1 MRAIIAEWSASSYY
15 GELLSDCLP
24 LPFLTWTEVA
34 PCVAAL
40 LPPCSIAFFLEALFA
55 TPPSD
60 IWTGTPP
67 SAQRTLPFEHFTVRA
82 RSAARC
88 ASSFT
93 PPRAVDASVRLEHD
107 ARTELRCA
115 PVAVASWL
123 WPLPSESKPHLPCS
137 AVRVGAARSFFATK
151 VLRQSRGEGQRAL
164 VEHQVPLEKVKRVC
178 TPSSPPPSSVC
189 TLLPPPLLPSSP
201 PRPCRPPHSRVHLH
215 RICTSTE
222 HA

>member
-1 MRAIIAEWSASSYY
+1 MGYFFRFADAPRGPSPLPRRIHTGGHNSSDNSCAQLSELLCRLRPLRSQIIARIIAHTIMRAIILIMRAIMDFAIMGAKSIIALGAIMRAIIAEWSASSYY

-93 PPRAVDASVRLEHD
+93 TPRAVDAPVRLAHD
-107 ARTELRCA
+107 TRTELRYA
-115 PVAVASWL
+115 P
-123 WPLPSESKPHLPCS
+123 
-137 AVRVGAARSFFATK
+137 AAMWY
-151 VLRQSRGEGQRAL
+151 VC
-164 VEHQVPLEKVKRVC
+164 VE
-178 TPSSPPPSSVC
+178 
-189 TLLPPPLLPSSP
+189 
-201 PRPCRPPHSRVHLH
+201 
-215 RICTSTE
+215 
-222 HA
+222 

>member
-1 MRAIIAEWSASSYY
+1 MRSVPPWGAPPQSR
-15 GELLSDCLP
+15 LP
-24 LPFLTWTEVA
+24 LLRHHVST
-34 PCVAAL
+34 
-40 LPPCSIAFFLEALFA
+40 
-55 TPPSD
+55 
-60 IWTGTPP
+60 TGFP
-67 SAQRTLPFEHFTVRA
+67 FTVLTSPFKHAR

-88 ASSFT
+88 ASSF
-93 PPRAVDASVRLEHD
+93 PLPRAVDAPVRLTHD
-107 ARTELRCA
+107 TRTELRCA

-164 VEHQVPLEKVKRVC
+164 VERQVPLEKVKRVC
-178 TPSSPPPSSVC
+178 TPSSPPPSPVR

>member
-1 MRAIIAEWSASSYY
+1 MGVCSGRCVEARIWGMRVCRSVILVARSY
-15 GELLSDCLP
+15 P
-24 LPFLTWTEVA
+24 TPHLTE
-34 PCVAAL
+34 
-40 LPPCSIAFFLEALFA
+40 I
-55 TPPSD
+55 
-60 IWTGTPP
+60 
-67 SAQRTLPFEHFTVRA
+67 QRDSPVRTSPFEH
-82 RSAARC
+82 AARC

-93 PPRAVDASVRLEHD
+93 LPRAVDAPVRLTHD
-107 ARTELRCA
+107 TRTELRCA

-151 VLRQSRGEGQRAL
+151 VLRQSHGEGQRAL
-164 VEHQVPLEKVKRVC
+164 VERQVPLEKVKRVC
-178 TPSSPPPSSVC
+178 TPSSPPPSPVR